1 MDLFIHFSIVYS
13 ISAFRNHH
21 RTGRSGYDTNDMVI
35 ALFETE
41 IDIAH
46 TMFKPLSGLRWWL
59 NDEQDVR
66 QIFSEILAKNFWH
79 IMNNYSHAG
88 VDAAIFF

>member
-46 TMFKPLSGLRWWL
+46 TMFKPLSGLR
-59 NDEQDVR
+59 
-66 QIFSEILAKNFWH
+66 
-79 IMNNYSHAG
+79 
-88 VDAAIFF
+88 